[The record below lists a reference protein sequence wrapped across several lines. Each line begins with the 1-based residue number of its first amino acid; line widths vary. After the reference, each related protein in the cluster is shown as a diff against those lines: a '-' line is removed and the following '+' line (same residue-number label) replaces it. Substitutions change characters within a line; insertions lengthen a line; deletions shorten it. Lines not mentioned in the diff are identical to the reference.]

1 MTTTP
6 PHCASRILMVCP
18 KDFAFNEQ
26 TAVDNEFQKKP
37 TQSQEELRKKAIDEY
52 HKLVTALRENHVEV
66 ISIEDPCK
74 VTIDG
79 KEVPT
84 PDAVFPNNWIS
95 TDSNGRV
102 FLYQMKTDNRNAE
115 RQRCSQVLEHFK
127 DLKVTEVID
136 LTKESKQVLE
146 GTGAMVI
153 DHKNKMVYV
162 ALSERA
168 REEPLKIYAEKM
180 GYKYTT
186 FNTKSSSGKEYYHT
200 NVVMSIGE
208 DFVIVCADC
217 VATDESRKALLDQ
230 LKKAKKD
237 VITIT
242 CEQVEKYFCG
252 NVLQV
257 KNTKGENLIA
267 MSETAYKG
275 YTKEQL
281 QVLEKH
287 GKIVKVDISTIEHVG
302 GGSVRC
308 MMAEVF
314 LPTKN

>member
-1 MTTTP
+1 MN
-6 PHCASRILMVCP
+6 SKINQNIL
-18 KDFAFNEQ
+18 
-26 TAVDNEFQKKP
+26 KKNL
-37 TQSQEELRKKAIDEY
+37 EKKAIDEY
-52 HKLVTALRENHVEV
+52 HQLVSALQENQVQV
-66 ISIEDPCK
+66 LSIEEPCK

-95 TDSNGRV
+95 TDSKGRI
-102 FLYQMKTDNRNAE
+102 FLYQMKSANRNAE
-115 RQRCSQVLEHFK
+115 RNRTSQVIELFK
-127 DLKVTEVID
+127 DFKVNEVID
-136 LTKESKQVLE
+136 LSKESKQVLE

-153 DHKNKMVYV
+153 DHKNKMIYV
-162 ALSERA
+162 ALSERG

-217 VATDESRKALLDQ
+217 IATNESRAALLQQ

-257 KNTKGENLIA
+257 KNSKGENLIA
-267 MSETAYKG
+267 MSSTAYKG

-281 QVLEKH
+281 EILEKH
-287 GKIVKVDISTIEHVG
+287 GKIVKVDIPTIEYVG

-314 LPTKN
+314 LPTRN